1 MLNTRLVSRS
11 HPDEETFHIR
21 LDHRHVFKFCKVHRH
36 MQHAASCFIV
46 EYRNYGIPVKKN
58 VLENKLRKEN
68 FKKKANKCS

>member
-1 MLNTRLVSRS
+1 
-11 HPDEETFHIR
+11 
-21 LDHRHVFKFCKVHRH
+21 